1 MKTTDLEEILT
12 PELEV
17 LGFEC
22 VKCEIAGSG
31 RSKII
36 RLYIDRPEGVS
47 IRDCA
52 AVSRAMGLVLEQLD
66 PFPGRYLLE
75 VSSPGN
81 NRPLTRES
89 HFVNYS
95 GHTARVQWIDA
106 EAGKKT
112 YTGTIRSCING
123 ILVLESP
130 EGEQKIQMSKIINAN
145 LTNEIYKIDKKMK
158 HKKREKGG
166 SG

>member
-22 VKCEIAGSG
+22 VKCEVAGYG

-47 IRDCA
+47 IKDCA